1 MKIFVKIVLFFF
13 VVFLFTP
20 AIVEWVEK
28 DKERTELTI
37 DDTTPSSIEEIKL
50 NLMKEFVQKKFEN
63 PFLAPQLVATGDS
76 ELIHENSWNDKFLR
90 LMEIEHARSC
100 QKR

>member
-50 NLMKEFVQKKFEN
+50 NLKFYTFNPFIEISFFDLKKASGLIIFEN
-63 PFLAPQLVATGDS
+63 LSKHD
-76 ELIHENSWNDKFLR
+76 LICASIFIPPPNKV
-90 LMEIEHARSC
+90 
-100 QKR
+100 